1 MTISIDGAGN
11 VSVDKSIDSGRLTAA
26 ANGTLLIFQT
36 EKVFDDSEISKII
49 TKMKELYSALTSLDL
64 MLTAWHRVDA
74 EVILDDTLL
83 R

>member
-11 VSVDKSIDSGRLTAA
+11 VSVDKSVDSGRLTAT

-36 EKVFDDSEISKII
+36 EKVFDDAEIPKII
-49 TKMKELYSALTSLDL
+49 AKMKELYAGLTSLDL
-64 MLTAWHRVDA
+64 MLTAWPRVDA
-74 EVILDDTLL
+74 EVKLDESLL